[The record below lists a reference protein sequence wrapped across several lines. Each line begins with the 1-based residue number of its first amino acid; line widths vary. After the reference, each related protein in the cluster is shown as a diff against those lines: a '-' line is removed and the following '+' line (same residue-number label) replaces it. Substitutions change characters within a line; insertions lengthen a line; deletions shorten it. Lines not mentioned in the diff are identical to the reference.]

1 MQRLLTT
8 NLCAVRSVR
17 LIVLIVA
24 AGLSVNIHAQ
34 TAPLWGNLD
43 RGPFNVGFKVIYE
56 LDHSRSWRSKYD
68 VHGQP
73 QSGTRVRPIRIDVW
87 YPAKD
92 QAHQLRM
99 PYKDYVYY
107 NTPPGDRVFAEANEM
122 LERRA
127 VSSFHSFLKGDDAFN
142 ALMSTPTAV
151 IRNARPINRKFPLI
165 IYSGGLNDSLQ
176 ASNAV
181 LFEYLA
187 SHGYV
192 IATVPQLGT
201 SSLSL
206 QLGIN
211 PVDLETQVRDLE
223 YAMGVMHDLPDVHA
237 DRLSVMGHSMG
248 GVAALILQ
256 MRNTEVDA
264 VVGLDATYA
273 APRLVETFTKSLYYN
288 PKKMRVPLLDLRRP
302 SDQLDFSGIDSL
314 KYSDRYLLELPGMFH
329 TSFTTDPMII
339 RRFPTTILGID
350 PEIGVRGYQVV
361 CRYVLNFLNAFL
373 KSENGGLKFLSSKPE
388 STGIPEGVVRTR
400 FVKGLEAP
408 PTEPE
413 FARIVAQEG
422 LQRAIEIYNRLKKA
436 EPQQEIIKESI
447 LNNLGYEYLANR
459 QLAQALDIFKLN
471 VEAHPKS
478 GDAYDSLAEAY
489 MVSGDKSLAIK
500 FYKRSVEL
508 NPNNKNGI
516 EMLKKLEGK

>member
-1 MQRLLTT
+1 MKRLLMAYG
-8 NLCAVRSVR
+8 LVLLIAVV
-17 LIVLIVA
+17 
-24 AGLSVNIHAQ
+24 GLSINIHAQ
-34 TAPLWGNLD
+34 TAPLWGNLNPG
-43 RGPFNVGFKVIYE
+43 RFNVGFKVIYK
-56 LDHSRSWRSKYD
+56 LDYSRNWKPKYY
-68 VHGQP
+68 VRGQI

-87 YPAKD
+87 YPARN
-92 QAHQLRM
+92 QARQPQFL
-99 PYKDYVYY
+99 YKDYVHY
-107 NTPPGDRVFAEANEM
+107 NTPTGDKVFAEANEL

-127 VSSFHSFLKGDDAFN
+127 LSSFHNFLKGDDAFN
-142 ALMSTPTAV
+142 ALMSTPTAA
-151 IRNARPINRKFPLI
+151 IRNASPVDRKFPLI

-192 IATVPQLGT
+192 VATVPQLGT

-223 YAMGVMHDLPDVHA
+223 FAIAAMHDFPDVDA
-237 DRLSVMGHSMG
+237 DRLGVMGHSMG
-248 GVAALILQ
+248 GVAALVLQ

-273 APRLVETFTKSLYYN
+273 APRLLETFTKSLYYN

-302 SDQLDFSGIDSL
+302 SEQLDFSGIDSL

-339 RRFPTTILGID
+339 RRFPTTIQGID
-350 PEIGVRGYQVV
+350 PGIGVRGYQVA

-373 KSENGGLKFLSSKPE
+373 KSENGSLKFLSSKPE
-388 STGIPEGVVRTR
+388 SNGIPEGVMRTR

-413 FARIVAQEG
+413 FARIVTQEG
-422 LQRAIEIYNRLKKA
+422 LQRAIEIYRRLEKA

-447 LNNLGYEYLANR
+447 LNNLGYEYLANH

-471 VEAHPKS
+471 VEAHPNS